1 MDGSARLEALGAL
14 GEAPVAVRAML
25 ASDGAAEPLPAPQA
39 REWLAVHAEHG
50 QTFDDY
56 ARAAIRPAA
65 GARTVYLQ
73 PVDAAGAFSDT
84 CLSTLAAFTEA
95 FFQLNVRV
103 CGPLVLDP
111 SSLVTRAAPDT
122 GTPQVYAGD
131 ILARLYA
138 VKPAD
143 AFCVLGITAHDL
155 FPHPIVS
162 FAFGE
167 ASATCRVGVVSVARY
182 GPPFCED
189 APGRQPGEMR
199 KRCCRVIAH
208 EIGHMAGIAHCI
220 YFRCLMNGSSSLA
233 ESDRRPLH
241 LCPIDLRKLQWLI
254 GFDFE
259 ERYLRLQQFWRA
271 AGEEREAAWVAGRLQ
286 ASSGHQIP
294 APDLAGLRWEQA

>member
-1 MDGSARLEALGAL
+1 MNDAAWRDALGAL
-14 GEAPVAVRAML
+14 GDAPVSVRAML
-25 ASDGAAEPLPAPQA
+25 ASDGGVESLPDPEA
-39 REWLAVHAEHG
+39 RDWLAIHAELG
-50 QTFDDY
+50 QTFDEFVH
-56 ARAAIRPAA
+56 AAVRPPVS
-65 GARTVYLQ
+65 ARTIYLQ
-73 PVDAAGAFSDT
+73 PVDTAGALSDT
-84 CLSTLAAFTEA
+84 CLSALATFAAA
-95 FFQLNVRV
+95 FFQLDVRV
-103 CGPLVLDP
+103 SPPLVLDP

-138 VKPAD
+138 DRPAD

-189 APGRQPGEMR
+189 APGLEPGERR

-208 EIGHMAGIAHCI
+208 EIGHMAGLAHCI

-254 GFDFE
+254 GFDFA
-259 ERYLRLQQFWRA
+259 ERYGRLQQFWRA
-271 AGEEREAAWVAGRLQ
+271 AGEEPEAAWVAGRLQ
-286 ASSGHQIP
+286 AARGHRP
-294 APDLAGLRWEQA
+294 AMPA

>member
-1 MDGSARLEALGAL
+1 MNDAAWRDALGAL
-14 GEAPVAVRAML
+14 GDAPVSVRAML
-25 ASDGAAEPLPAPQA
+25 ASDGGVESLPDPEA
-39 REWLAVHAEHG
+39 RDWLAIHAELG
-50 QTFDDY
+50 QTFDEFVH
-56 ARAAIRPAA
+56 AAVRPPAS
-65 GARTVYLQ
+65 ARTICLQ
-73 PVDAAGAFSDT
+73 PVDTAGALSDT
-84 CLSTLAAFTEA
+84 CLSALATFAAA
-95 FFQLNVRV
+95 FFQLDVRV
-103 CGPLVLDP
+103 SPPLVLDP

-138 VKPAD
+138 DKPAD

-189 APGRQPGEMR
+189 APGLEPGERR

-208 EIGHMAGIAHCI
+208 EIGHMAGLAHCI

-254 GFDFE
+254 GFDFA
-259 ERYLRLQQFWRA
+259 ERYGRLQQFWRA
-271 AGEEREAAWVAGRLQ
+271 AGEEPEAAWVAGRLQ
-286 ASSGHQIP
+286 AARGHRP
-294 APDLAGLRWEQA
+294 AMPA

>member
-1 MDGSARLEALGAL
+1 VWLDALGAMS
-14 GEAPVAVRAML
+14 GAPWAVRAML
-25 ASDGAAEPLPAPQA
+25 ASEGAVEPLPEPLA
-39 REWLAVHAEHG
+39 REWLAIHEERG
-50 QTFDDY
+50 QTFDDFV
-56 ARAAIRPAA
+56 RATIRPDVS
-65 GARTVYLQ
+65 ARTIYIQ
-73 PVDAAGAFSDT
+73 PVDVEGALSDT
-84 CLSTLAAFTEA
+84 CLSTLAAFVAA
-95 FFQLNVRV
+95 FFQLRV
-103 CGPLVLDP
+103 HVLPPLALDQ
-111 SSLVTRAAPDT
+111 SSLVTRAAPDA

-143 AFCVLGITAHDL
+143 AFCVVGITAHDL

-241 LCPIDLRKLQWLI
+241 LCPVDLRKLQWLT
-254 GFDFE
+254 GFDFT
-259 ERYLRLQQFWRA
+259 ERYSRLREFWHA
-271 AGEEREAAWVAGRLQ
+271 AGEAPEADWMAGRLQ
-286 ASSGHQIP
+286 AAGGHGPSTP
-294 APDLAGLRWEQA
+294 AHARLRPERV